1 MLLHILGYAIF
12 DPELMRILATAFS
25 VGGFLMIM
33 VSDILYD

>member
-33 VSDILYD
+33 VLAILFD